1 MARITGESAPV
12 LTALST
18 ILSSWRVLYPNS
30 GGFEGRGV
38 AVDRGV
44 FRKA

>member
-1 MARITGESAPV
+1 MARITEESAAV

-18 ILSSWRVLYPNS
+18 ILSSWHVLYPKS

-38 AVDRGV
+38 VVDRGV
-44 FRKA
+44 FRRA